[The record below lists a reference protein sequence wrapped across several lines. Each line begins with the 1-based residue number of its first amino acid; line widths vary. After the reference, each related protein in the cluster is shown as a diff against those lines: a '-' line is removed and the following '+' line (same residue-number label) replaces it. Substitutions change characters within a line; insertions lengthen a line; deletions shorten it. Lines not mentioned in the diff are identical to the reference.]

1 MEIYL
6 FKTQTTRERDY
17 KSAKRTNQEHLSRPD
32 FFGPT
37 QKNSQK
43 SNRFRLS
50 LEVRVAESL
59 SAMKGS
65 TP

>member
-6 FKTQTTRERDY
+6 FKTQTTRKRDY
-17 KSAKRTNQEHLSRPD
+17 KSTIRTNQEHLSRPD
-32 FFGPT
+32 FFAAT

-50 LEVRVAESL
+50 LEAHILDAV